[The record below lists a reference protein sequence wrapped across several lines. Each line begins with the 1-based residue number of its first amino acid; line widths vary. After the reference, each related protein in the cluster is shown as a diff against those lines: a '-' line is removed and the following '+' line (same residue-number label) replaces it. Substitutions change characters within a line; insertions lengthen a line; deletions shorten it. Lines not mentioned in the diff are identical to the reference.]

1 MALQC
6 SAGMAFSPLS
16 ILDTKDGGTQMHLA
30 SAIARPRSC
39 SAQDFRFMDGIVLP
53 NGQCLQVPIGKF
65 AYRGISLN
73 IPAMQTIDKTRR
85 IRLEMLI
92 KMHGGKLANLNE
104 ALGYE
109 RTASKLARIRN
120 RNARSDRPGKFFEMG
135 DEQARE
141 IEAALKLENGW
152 MDTPPGYDELLGEED
167 PRTKVMQLMED
178 MPPDQWATVVRL
190 VDAIA
195 QPSLKTG
202 TNDKQ

>member
-1 MALQC
+1 
-6 SAGMAFSPLS
+6 
-16 ILDTKDGGTQMHLA
+16 
-30 SAIARPRSC
+30 
-39 SAQDFRFMDGIVLP
+39 MDGIVLP